1 MNKTVLFYDNHS
13 KIPLDFNQE
22 IILAYQAKKV
32 NFIFQVNFEIYQK
45 IDKDSLF
52 NLKEAARKPLTGG
65 EFQPNFDY
73 EIEITLKPEFIPQ
86 LLEKAKTEEEA
97 INYFS
102 YLSENE
108 PLSKLLDTEN
118 WLALS
123 VKQNQN
129 GKEVGYRTFWSYLPT
144 ETLSNLD
151 ANPETLTASL
161 TNFMSELVE
170 SNLTQAL
177 QEFTQET
184 LGDLS
189 SVLQEIT
196 AAEETSLFKTL
207 INFFMEDDWTFTKI
221 EGETS
226 LRLGFQGENGR
237 WNCYAMVRED
247 KQQMVFYSIYPG
259 NIGAEKRITI
269 AEFITRVNYGMI
281 IGNFELDFS
290 DGEIRYKTSIDVEGD
305 KMTSTIIKN
314 LVYANVMT
322 MDQYLP
328 GIVAIVEKD
337 VSPVDALAQCE
348 S

>member
-1 MNKTVLFYDNHS
+1 MNKTVLFYDNYS
-13 KIPLDFNQE
+13 KIPLSFNKETIGTYTQE
-22 IILAYQAKKV
+22 KV
-32 NFIFQVNFEIYQK
+32 DFIFQVDFELYQK
-45 IDKDSLF
+45 IEKESLF
-52 NLKEAARKPLTGG
+52 NLKEATRKSITGG
-65 EFQPNFDY
+65 EFKPDFDFK
-73 EIEITLKPEFIPQ
+73 IEITLKPEFIPQ

-97 INYFS
+97 LNYLS
-102 YLSENE
+102 YLSDNE
-108 PLSKLLDTEN
+108 SNSELLYTEN

-144 ETLSNLD
+144 ETLSNPD
-151 ANPETLTASL
+151 ANPENLTAGL

-170 SNLTQAL
+170 SNLTEAI
-177 QEFTQET
+177 QEFTKET

-189 SVLQEIT
+189 SVFQEIT
-196 AAEETSLFKTL
+196 AEEETSLFKTL
-207 INFFMEDDWTFTKI
+207 INFFIEDDWTFTKI

-259 NIGAEKRITI
+259 NISREKRITI
-269 AEFITRVNYGMI
+269 SEFIARANYGMI

-290 DGEIRYKTSIDVEGD
+290 DGEIRYKTSIDIEGD
-305 KMTSTIIKN
+305 KLTSTIIKN

-322 MDQYLP
+322 MDRYLP
-328 GIVAIVEKD
+328 E
-337 VSPVDALAQCE
+337 LLL
-348 S
+348 